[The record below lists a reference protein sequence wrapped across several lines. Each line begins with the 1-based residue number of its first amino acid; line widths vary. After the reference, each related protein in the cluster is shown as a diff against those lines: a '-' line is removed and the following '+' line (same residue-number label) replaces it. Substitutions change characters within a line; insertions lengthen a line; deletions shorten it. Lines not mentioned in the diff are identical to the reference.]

1 MHKKTADKFNAS
13 KGKSLPTAFF
23 TIILHIESNSILV
36 HTDNSMVT
44 DGNPVG
50 VFPKVVN
57 NGLCSVE
64 GLLAVGKP
72 VLVIANVQ

>member
-1 MHKKTADKFNAS
+1 MHQETTNKFNTR
-13 KGKSLPTAFF
+13 KGELLPSAFF

-50 VFPKVVN
+50 VFPEVVN
-57 NGLCSVE
+57 NGLGTIK
-64 GLLAVGKP
+64 GLLAVGNP
-72 VLVIANVQ
+72 FLVITNV